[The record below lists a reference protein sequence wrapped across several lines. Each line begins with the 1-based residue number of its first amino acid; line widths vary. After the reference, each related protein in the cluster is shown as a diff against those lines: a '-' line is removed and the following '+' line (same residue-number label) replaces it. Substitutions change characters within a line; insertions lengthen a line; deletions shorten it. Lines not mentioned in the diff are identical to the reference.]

1 MMRKNITR
9 TLTRSTV
16 SAYRLTKAE
25 GKPTIEQLEPLTAWG
40 KLTEKE
46 AEKLVSDTYGRGCMV
61 DSIVMQDETYCISV
75 DKFVENAVKVEQTE
89 IQYEDTDS
97 IPNAEEPLP
106 VEE

>member
-16 SAYRLTKAE
+16 SAYRLTKID
-25 GKPTIEQLEPLTAWG
+25 GKPTIETLEPIQAWG
-40 KLTEKE
+40 KLSEKE
-46 AEKLVSDTYGRGCMV
+46 ADSLVAATYGKGCMV
-61 DSIVMQDETYCISV
+61 DSIVTQDETYCISV
-75 DKFVENAVKVEQTE
+75 EKFVENAVKVEQTE
-89 IQYEDTDS
+89 MD